1 MAKQSSGGRR
11 SRRKDAMRERAA
23 QQKRRQNLKLWG
35 GIATVVLVVIGIV
48 ALNVWSNR
56 PVGEEISLRSQGNTH
71 IPDDALK
78 VIDYNSTPPT
88 SGPHY
93 GSIAPWGVYD
103 EPIPYE
109 RILHNLEDGGVAI
122 YYQCANGCPELVEQ
136 LEAVVT
142 PYINGGEHVVLMPN
156 DPDFVSAAGQ
166 NLHEDMGNRVA
177 LAAWQRLDKF
187 DEFDAERV
195 RGFIERYEGIDHHQ

>member
-1 MAKQSSGGRR
+1 MAKKSSGGRKP
-11 SRRKDAMRERAA
+11 RRKDAMRERAA
-23 QQKRRQNLKLWG
+23 LQKHRQNLKLWG
-35 GIATVVLVVIGIV
+35 GIAAIVLVVIGIV

-56 PVGEEISLRSQGNTH
+56 PVGEEVSLRSQGNTH

-93 GSIAPWGVYD
+93 GSFAPWGVHN

-122 YYQCANGCPELVEQ
+122 YYQCADGCPELVEQ
-136 LEAVVT
+136 LEAVAT
-142 PYINGGEHVVLMPN
+142 PYIIGGEHVVLVPN
-156 DPDFVSAAGQ
+156 DPNFVTAAGQ
-166 NLHEDMGNRVA
+166 ILHEDMGNRVA

-187 DEFDAERV
+187 DEFEAERV